1 MIKDVNYQVEE
12 LDEGDRIDK
21 FLVKYLS
28 TYTRSAIQKEIKDQ
42 TVLVNGKGVKANHR
56 LAKNDLVTVRIPL
69 PEKTV
74 ILPEDIPLN
83 IIYEDD
89 HIIVVN
95 KEAGMLVHP
104 TPNHSEGTLVNALVH
119 HTGSKL
125 SSIGEEIRPGIVH
138 RIDRDTSGLLVVAKT
153 NVAHERLAQ
162 MVQGY
167 EITRIYHAI
176 VNVNMKDHEGII
188 DEPIGRQLTDRY
200 KRMVTDLNGKDALT
214 SYKVLEQ
221 LAGYTYVEITLHT
234 GRTHQIRVH
243 MNHIGHPVLGDLMYG
258 PKKQPYSSTG
268 QLLHAKKLGFNHP
281 VSNEYMEFDSCLPVF
296 FDNAL
301 KNLKDIL

>member
-162 MVQGY
+162 MVQGVFA
-167 EITRIYHAI
+167 IKIRHHAL
-176 VNVNMKDHEGII
+176 VAV
-188 DEPIGRQLTDRY
+188 
-200 KRMVTDLNGKDALT
+200 
-214 SYKVLEQ
+214 
-221 LAGYTYVEITLHT
+221 
-234 GRTHQIRVH
+234 
-243 MNHIGHPVLGDLMYG
+243 
-258 PKKQPYSSTG
+258 
-268 QLLHAKKLGFNHP
+268 
-281 VSNEYMEFDSCLPVF
+281 C
-296 FDNAL
+296 
-301 KNLKDIL
+301 